1 MAPDPN
7 VTERVYAEIRR
18 RLFEGAFKLRQRLD
32 VAALSEA
39 TGASAT
45 PVREALVR
53 LAAERLIASR
63 PTRGF
68 FLTLWSES
76 ELCALYDWRH
86 TLTRLALA
94 RTTTLAVRGDQGTDH
109 ASASAALFQAVE
121 APANIELRR
130 AGQSADDRL
139 HPARRA
145 EAALFADV
153 DQERT
158 ALIQAL
164 ESAVVRKRNQ
174 ALKLYYARR
183 RAALRALRERAAL
196 LMLAANGE

>member
-86 TLTRLALA
+86 TLHGLNA
-94 RTTTLAVRGDQGTDH
+94 H
-109 ASASAALFQAVE
+109 
-121 APANIELRR
+121 
-130 AGQSADDRL
+130 
-139 HPARRA
+139 
-145 EAALFADV
+145 
-153 DQERT
+153 
-158 ALIQAL
+158 
-164 ESAVVRKRNQ
+164 
-174 ALKLYYARR
+174 
-183 RAALRALRERAAL
+183 
-196 LMLAANGE
+196 